1 MTTLAAGDSPVVPTS
16 LPASTFQRDVRA
28 VRIVWRRELSRFA
41 DDRIRMITQLV
52 QPLLFLF
59 ILGTGLSTVAG
70 GSTHGVS
77 FRTFIYP
84 GILCMAVMLT
94 AMFSAAS
101 IVWDREFGF
110 LREMLVAPVRRS
122 SIIVGKCLGGATVA
136 GIEGLVVVALGP
148 LVGVPYNLGLILEI
162 IALQLLLS
170 FSITAFGLLCSVRL
184 TQITSFMALSQ
195 MLIMPMFFISGA
207 LFPINNLPP
216 WLTLLNRI
224 DPITYVVIPM
234 RHAVFDRLT
243 LTPAG
248 RAVLE
253 PQLTWFG
260 WTVPIWLQ
268 VAVVMVL
275 GLALLAAA
283 AIRFAR
289 KDG

>member
-1 MTTLAAGDSPVVPTS
+1 MTTTADAETLVVPTN
-16 LPASTFQRDVRA
+16 LPSSTFQRDLRA
-28 VRIVWRRELSRFA
+28 IRIVWRRELSRFA
-41 DDRIRMITQLV
+41 DDHIRMITQLV

-70 GSTHGVS
+70 SSTHGVS

-84 GILCMAVMLT
+84 GILCMAVMFT

-122 SIIVGKCLGGATVA
+122 SIIIGKCLGGATVA
-136 GIEGLVVVALGP
+136 GLEGLVVVALGP
-148 LVGVPYNLGLILEI
+148 LVGVPYNVGLILEI
-162 IALQLLLS
+162 IALQLLLA

-207 LFPINNLPP
+207 LFPINALPR
-216 WLTLLNRI
+216 WLTILNRL

-253 PQLTWFG
+253 PKLTWFG
-260 WTVPIWLQ
+260 WTVPTYVQVLV
-268 VAVVMVL
+268 VAVL
-275 GLALLAAA
+275 GIVLLATAA
-283 AIRFAR
+283 ARFAR

>member
-1 MTTLAAGDSPVVPTS
+1 MTTTADPAATVVPTA
-16 LPASTFQRDVRA
+16 LPDSTLQRDLRA
-28 VRIVWRRELSRFA
+28 IRIVWRRELSRFA

-59 ILGTGLSTVAG
+59 ILGTGLSSVAG
-70 GSTHGVS
+70 SSTHGVN

-84 GILCMAVMLT
+84 GILCMAVMFT

-136 GIEGLVVVALGP
+136 GLEGLVVVALGP
-148 LVGVPYNLGLILEI
+148 LVGVPYNLGLILTI
-162 IALQLLLS
+162 IALQLLLA

-207 LFPINNLPP
+207 LFPVNALPR
-216 WLTLLNRI
+216 WLAVLNRL

-243 LTPAG
+243 LTPAE
-248 RAVLE
+248 RVVLE
-253 PQLTWFG
+253 PRLTWFG

-268 VAVVMVL
+268 VLVVAAL
-275 GLALLAAA
+275 GVVLLATAA
-283 AIRFAR
+283 ARFAR
-289 KDG
+289 RDA

>member
-1 MTTLAAGDSPVVPTS
+1 MTTAAPAGSIVAPTHVPPT
-16 LPASTFQRDVRA
+16 TFQRDLRA
-28 VRIVWRRELSRFA
+28 IKIVWRRELSRFA
-41 DDRIRMITQLV
+41 DDKIRMVTQLV

-59 ILGTGLSTVAG
+59 ILGTGLSAVAG
-70 GSTHGVS
+70 SSTHGVS

-84 GILCMAVMLT
+84 GILCMAVMFT

-122 SIIVGKCLGGATVA
+122 SIIIGKCLGGATVA
-136 GIEGLVVVALGP
+136 GLEGLLVVALGP
-148 LVGVPYNLGLILEI
+148 LVGVPYNLGLILTI
-162 IALQLLLS
+162 IGLQLLLA

-207 LFPINNLPP
+207 LFPINNLPR
-216 WLTLLNRI
+216 WLTVLNRI

-234 RHAVFDRLT
+234 RHAVFDRLD

-253 PQLTWFG
+253 PNLTWFG
-260 WTVPIWLQ
+260 WTVPIPLQ
-268 VAVVMVL
+268 VAVVACL
-275 GLALLAAA
+275 GVGLLAAA
-283 AIRFAR
+283 AVRFGR
-289 KDG
+289 RDG

>member
-1 MTTLAAGDSPVVPTS
+1 MTTTAPTGS
-16 LPASTFQRDVRA
+16 LVAPTHLPSTTFQRDVRA
-28 VRIVWRRELSRFA
+28 IKIVWRRELSRFA

-70 GSTHGVS
+70 SSTHGVN

-84 GILCMAVMLT
+84 GILCMAVMFT

-122 SIIVGKCLGGATVA
+122 SIIIGKCLGGATVA
-136 GIEGLVVVALGP
+136 GLEGLVVVALGP
-148 LVGVPYNLGLILEI
+148 LVGVPYNLSLILTI
-162 IALQLLLS
+162 IALQLLLA

-184 TQITSFMALSQ
+184 TQITSFMALTQ

-207 LFPINNLPP
+207 LFPINNLPR
-216 WLTLLNRI
+216 WLTVLNRL
-224 DPITYVVIPM
+224 DPITYVVVPM

-253 PQLTWFG
+253 PKLTWFG
-260 WTVPIWLQ
+260 WTVPILLQ
-268 VAVVMVL
+268 VAVVAVL
-275 GLALLAAA
+275 GVVLLSLAAA
-283 AIRFAR
+283 RFAR

>member
-1 MTTLAAGDSPVVPTS
+1 MTTTADSAATVVPTA
-16 LPASTFQRDVRA
+16 LPDSTFQRDLRA
-28 VRIVWRRELSRFA
+28 IRIVWRRELSRFA
-41 DDRIRMITQLV
+41 DDRIRMVTQLV

-59 ILGTGLSTVAG
+59 ILGTGLSSVAG
-70 GSTHGVS
+70 SSTHGVN

-84 GILCMAVMLT
+84 GILCMAVMFT

-136 GIEGLVVVALGP
+136 GLEGLVVVALGP
-148 LVGVPYNLGLILEI
+148 LVGVPYNIGLILTI
-162 IALQLLLS
+162 IALQVLLA
-170 FSITAFGLLCSVRL
+170 FTITAFGLLCSVRL

-207 LFPINNLPP
+207 LFPINALPR
-216 WLTLLNRI
+216 WLAVLNRL

-268 VAVVMVL
+268 VLVVAAL
-275 GLALLAAA
+275 GVVLLATAA
-283 AIRFAR
+283 ARFAR

>member
-1 MTTLAAGDSPVVPTS
+1 
-16 LPASTFQRDVRA
+16 
-28 VRIVWRRELSRFA
+28 
-41 DDRIRMITQLV
+41 V

-59 ILGTGLSTVAG
+59 ILGTGLSSVAG
-70 GSTHGVS
+70 SSTHGVN

-84 GILCMAVMLT
+84 GILCMAVMFT

-136 GIEGLVVVALGP
+136 GLEGLVVIILGP
-148 LVGVPYNLGLILEI
+148 LVGVPYSLGLILTI
-162 IALQLLLS
+162 ICLQVLLA

-207 LFPINNLPP
+207 LFPINNLPR
-216 WLTLLNRI
+216 WLTVLNRF
-224 DPITYVVIPM
+224 DPITYVVVPM
-234 RHAVFDRLT
+234 RQAVFAHLDLS
-243 LTPAG
+243 PVA
-248 RAVLE
+248 RATLE
-253 PQLTWFG
+253 PKLTWFG
-260 WTVPIWLQ
+260 WTVPTLLQ
-268 VAVVMVL
+268 VAVVAVL
-275 GLALLAAA
+275 GLSMLVLAAA
-283 AIRFAR
+283 RFAR